1 MNLNI
6 SEEIQIYYFQFIYL
20 NIQFKISELN
30 IIIDLIL

>member
-6 SEEIQIYYFQFIYL
+6 SEEIQIYYLQFIYL